1 MKTID
6 NGIVFWAY
14 PYMRNKRLR
23 EKTAIEIV
31 AKGKAM
37 PMPVNIEPMLATLVT
52 APVNE
57 QGWLYEMKWDG
68 YRAVAFIQN
77 GKVDIC
83 SRNKKSFNQKFYP
96 LHEVLKQWNINA
108 VVDGEIV
115 VVNELGIPD
124 FSDLQLWRSEAD
136 GQLLYYLFDIL
147 WLEGHSVM
155 HLPLEQRK
163 QLLKATI
170 PADSSHLRFSDILKD
185 NGKEAFRLA
194 KQLHLEGVMAK
205 KSGSVYTI
213 GKRTKDWL
221 KIKTEKRQEL
231 VIGGYTHNEG
241 SNKLFSALLLGI
253 IEKGS
258 FHFVTPVG
266 TGFNKTM
273 QQEII
278 DKLRPYETP
287 QCPFSTIPEYNK
299 PSRFRPNPPK
309 ATVTW
314 VKPKLV
320 AEISYRE
327 ETKGGAFRQPS
338 FKGLREDKNPN
349 EVIKEVPINTTKLV
363 KEHKLVK
370 QNIIKAPPKK
380 ERKTLLNP
388 REETQ
393 TRLIGGHEL
402 RFTNLSKI
410 FWPKEAYSK
419 RDMINYYYQVAP
431 YMLPYMTNRPQTL
444 NRHPH
449 GINGESF
456 YQKDVKGKAPGWIET
471 FPYFSHR
478 EQKEKEFL
486 LCTNEASLLYI
497 ASLGC
502 IEMNPWS
509 STIKNPDNPDWC
521 IIDLDPDENSFNQ
534 VIQAARVTK
543 DVLDAIGIPS
553 YCKTS
558 GSSGL
563 HIYIPLGAKYSY
575 HDSKEFGRRI
585 AKIVHAELP
594 QFTSIERK
602 TAHRGGNMY
611 IDFLQNRPQATVAAP
626 YSLRPKPGA
635 TVSAPLYWEEVKR
648 GLKLSD
654 FSLRNMPARLQKE
667 GDIFKGVL
675 GKGIDMKKAIKNIE
689 TLFGDV
695 LKKAA

>member
-1 MKTID
+1 MSNITPTKPD
-6 NGIVFWAY
+6 
-14 PYMRNKRLR
+14 KRT
-23 EKTAIEIV
+23 KEILK
-31 AKGKAM
+31 KGKRC
-37 PMPVNIEPMLATLVT
+37 PIPKNVEPMLATLVN

-57 QGWLYEMKWDG
+57 EGWVYEMKWDG
-68 YRAVAFIQN
+68 YRAVTYIQN
-77 GKVDIC
+77 GKVDIY
-83 SRNKKSFNQKFYP
+83 SRNNKSFNQKFYP
-96 LHEVLKQWNINA
+96 LHQSLQQWNINA
-108 VVDGEIV
+108 VVDGEIIV
-115 VVNELGIPD
+115 VDENGVPN

-147 WLEGHSVM
+147 WLEGFSVT
-155 HLPLEQRK
+155 HLLLEERK
-163 QLLKATI
+163 QLLRSII
-170 PADSSHLRFSDILKD
+170 PKDNTYLRISEILKD
-185 NGKEAFRLA
+185 NGKEAFELA

-221 KIKTEKRQEL
+221 KIKTEERQEL

-241 SNKLFSALLLGI
+241 SSKLFSALLLGL
-253 IEKGS
+253 IENGS
-258 FHFVTPVG
+258 FHFITSVG
-266 TGFNKTM
+266 TGFNKKM
-273 QQEII
+273 QEEII

-287 QCPFSTIPEYNK
+287 QCPFATVPAYNK
-299 PSRFRPNPPK
+299 PSRFRPKPPK

-327 ETKGGAFRQPS
+327 ETKGGAIRQPS
-338 FKGLREDKNPN
+338 FKGLREDKKPTDVVR
-349 EVIKEVPINTTKLV
+349 EVAVNTKELV
-363 KEHKLVK
+363 REHKLVK

-388 REETQ
+388 KEETQ
-393 TRLIGGHEL
+393 TRIIGGHEL
-402 RFTNLSKI
+402 RFTNLSKV
-410 FWPKEAYSK
+410 FWPKEGYTK
-419 RDMINYYYQVAP
+419 RDMINYYYQVAQ
-431 YMLPYMTNRPQTL
+431 YMLPYMKDRPQTL

-456 YQKDVKGKAPGWIET
+456 YQKDVKGKAPSWIQT
-471 FPYFSHR
+471 FPNFSHR

-486 LCTNEASLLYI
+486 VCTDEASLLYI

-509 STIKNPDNPDWC
+509 STVNTPDNPDWC
-521 IIDLDPDENSFNQ
+521 IIDLDPDENSFEQ

-543 DVLDAIGIPS
+543 EVLDAIKVPA

-558 GSSGL
+558 GSTGL
-563 HIYIPLGAKYSY
+563 HIYIPLGAKYAY

-594 QFTSIERK
+594 HFTSIERK

-611 IDFLQNRPQATVAAP
+611 IDFLQNRPQATLAAP
-626 YSLRPKPGA
+626 YSLRPRPGA
-635 TVSAPLYWEEVKR
+635 TVSAPLHWEEVKK
-648 GLKLSD
+648 GLKLSQ
-654 FSLRNMPARLQKE
+654 FTLRNMPARLQKE
-667 GDIFKGVL
+667 GDLFKGVL
-675 GKGIDMKKAIKNIE
+675 GKGVNMQKAIKKIE
-689 TLFGDV
+689 SLFGEL

>member
-1 MKTID
+1 
-6 NGIVFWAY
+6 
-14 PYMRNKRLR
+14 MRNKRLR

-52 APVNE
+52 EPVNE
-57 QGWLYEMKWDG
+57 QGWVYEMKWDG
-68 YRAVAFIQN
+68 YRAVASIQN
-77 GKVDIC
+77 GNVDIC

-278 DKLRPYETP
+278 DKLRPYETT

-349 EVIKEVPINTTKLV
+349 AVIKEVPINTTKLV

-402 RFTNLSKI
+402 RFTNLGKI
-410 FWPKEAYSK
+410 FWPKEAYTK

-675 GKGIDMKKAIKNIE
+675 GKGIDMKKSN
-689 TLFGDV
+689 
-695 LKKAA
+695 

>member
-1 MKTID
+1 
-6 NGIVFWAY
+6 
-14 PYMRNKRLR
+14 MRNKRLR

-52 APVNE
+52 EPVNE
-57 QGWLYEMKWDG
+57 QGWVYEMKWDG
-68 YRAVAFIQN
+68 YRAVASIQN
-77 GKVDIC
+77 GNVDIC

-163 QLLKATI
+163 QLLKAII
-170 PADSSHLRFSDILKD
+170 PAESSHLRFSDILKD

-278 DKLRPYETP
+278 DKLRPYETT

-393 TRLIGGHEL
+393 TRVIGGHEL

-410 FWPKEAYSK
+410 FWPKEAYTK